1 MCTHPSGYIHNDP
14 HTIVSIDTY
23 MAVQTRVWKR
33 VGGRI

>member
-1 MCTHPSGYIHNDP
+1 
-14 HTIVSIDTY
+14 